1 MVFLQFDGL
10 GALLLQR
17 GFCVIELVGEHL
29 DLEVFLFE
37 GLLEAGD
44 YFLTEGCQFGPC
56 PLESLHLL
64 ICLDQLILPIYAY
77 PSLVIGLAE

>member
-1 MVFLQFDGL
+1 MVFLQFEGL
-10 GALLLQR
+10 RALLLQGR
-17 GFCVIELVGEHL
+17 FCVSELVGEHL
-29 DLEVFLFE
+29 DLEAFLFE
-37 GLLEAGD
+37 GLLETGD

-64 ICLDQLILPIYAY
+64 ICLDQLILPIYAH